1 MTERRA
7 AVGLMIVTLVWG
19 VSFTVVKGALAGI
32 TPMLFVGIRFALAI
46 LLIAPV
52 LRGITRA
59 EVRAGLVLGVL
70 FWGGFVFQTMGIVH
84 TTPSRSAFITALSI
98 PLVPLVAWAV
108 VRQRPHLAILL
119 GILCASAGVYLL
131 TDPGT
136 GGPNK
141 GDLLT
146 LGCAVFFAGHIVA
159 AGSVGGAGS
168 AMRILGVQ
176 FAVTCLLAFA
186 AVPFTESPALTPTP
200 GLALAIAFLAASAVA
215 TFWFQLRAQR
225 VVPPGET
232 ALIFALEPL
241 FASLASWIVLGEVLS
256 VTQWVGGA
264 LVFSAVLLAALPRSP
279 RPLHPA

>member
-98 PLVPLVAWAV
+98 PLVPLVAWAA
-108 VRQRPHLAILL
+108 VRQRPHLAIVL

-186 AVPFTESPALTPTP
+186 AVPFTESPALTPPP
-200 GLALAIAFLAASAVA
+200 GLALAIAFRAASAVA
-215 TFWFQLRAQR
+215 TFWFLLRAPR

>member
-59 EVRAGLVLGVL
+59 ELRAGLVLGVL
-70 FWGGFVFQTMGIVH
+70 FWGGFVFQTMGILH

-98 PLVPLVAWAV
+98 PLVPLVAWAA

-136 GGPNK
+136 GGPNR

-176 FAVTCLLAFA
+176 FAVTCVLAFA
-186 AVPFTESPALTPTP
+186 AMPFTESPALTPTP
-200 GLALAIAFLAASAVA
+200 GLALAIAFLAVSAVA

>member
-1 MTERRA
+1 
-7 AVGLMIVTLVWG
+7 MIVTLVWG

-98 PLVPLVAWAV
+98 PLVPLVAWAA

-200 GLALAIAFLAASAVA
+200 GLALAIAFLAVSAVA

-256 VTQWVGGA
+256 VTQWVGGG

>member
-84 TTPSRSAFITALSI
+84 TTPSRSPFITALSI

-119 GILCASAGVYLL
+119 GILCASAGV
-131 TDPGT
+131 
-136 GGPNK
+136 
-141 GDLLT
+141 
-146 LGCAVFFAGHIVA
+146 
-159 AGSVGGAGS
+159 
-168 AMRILGVQ
+168 
-176 FAVTCLLAFA
+176 
-186 AVPFTESPALTPTP
+186 
-200 GLALAIAFLAASAVA
+200 
-215 TFWFQLRAQR
+215 
-225 VVPPGET
+225 
-232 ALIFALEPL
+232 
-241 FASLASWIVLGEVLS
+241 
-256 VTQWVGGA
+256 
-264 LVFSAVLLAALPRSP
+264 
-279 RPLHPA
+279 

>member
-1 MTERRA
+1 VTQRQA
-7 AVGLMIVTLVWG
+7 AVGLMVVTLVWG

-59 EVRAGLVLGVL
+59 ELRAGLLLGLL
-70 FWGGFVFQTMGIVH
+70 FWGGFVFQTIGIVH

-98 PLVPLVAWAV
+98 PLVPLVGWAT

-159 AGSVGGAGS
+159 AGSLGGAGA

-176 FAVTCLLAFA
+176 FAVTCVLAFA
-186 AVPFTESPALTPTP
+186 ALPFTESPAITPSL
-200 GLALAIAFLAASAVA
+200 GLALAIAFLSVSAVA

-232 ALIFALEPL
+232 ALIFSLEPL

-256 VTQWVGGA
+256 LTQWVGGA

>member
-1 MTERRA
+1 
-7 AVGLMIVTLVWG
+7 MIVTLVWG

-59 EVRAGLVLGVL
+59 ELRAGLVLGVL

-98 PLVPLVAWAV
+98 PLVPLVAWAA
-108 VRQRPHLAILL
+108 VRQRPHLAIVL

-136 GGPNK
+136 GGPNR

-176 FAVTCLLAFA
+176 FAVTCVLAFA
-186 AVPFTESPALTPTP
+186 AMPFTESPALTPTP
-200 GLALAIAFLAASAVA
+200 GLALAIAFLAVSAVA

>member
-1 MTERRA
+1 
-7 AVGLMIVTLVWG
+7 MIVTLVWG

>member
-59 EVRAGLVLGVL
+59 ELRAGLVLGVL

-98 PLVPLVAWAV
+98 PLVPLVAWAA

-136 GGPNK
+136 GGPNR

-176 FAVTCLLAFA
+176 FAVTCVLAFA
-186 AVPFTESPALTPTP
+186 AMPFTESPALTPTP
-200 GLALAIAFLAASAVA
+200 GLALAIAFLAVSAVA
-215 TFWFQLRAQR
+215 TFWFQPRAPR